1 MEVLENKQLDQDVN
15 GEDYIHADIL
25 SQEKIYFTFDLPE
38 TSDAESVSGIV
49 IPQRKLIAQKD
60 SQTVKNFEQI
70 MDNRENLA
78 QLHRSKISYDKTNNV
93 HKKDSF
99 NRAAKE
105 RSKTVFPAKIANQG
119 QARKLIGNRAGAK
132 RKNIFTEFIVSESE
146 DEIPIIK
153 PKLFGSS
160 KNNKHQQQ
168 KNSAPRKLREF
179 SRSPDIIDI
188 KIGGSKL
195 FYHHLQWLL

>member
-1 MEVLENKQLDQDVN
+1 MHSTKQNNQ
-15 GEDYIHADIL
+15 
-25 SQEKIYFTFDLPE
+25 Q
-38 TSDAESVSGIV
+38 DAESVSSIV
-49 IPQRKLIAQKD
+49 IPQRKLFAQKD

-78 QLHRSKISYDKTNNV
+78 QLYRSKINYDKTINV

-99 NRAAKE
+99 NRSAKE
-105 RSKTVFPAKIANQG
+105 CRKPVFPAKIANQG
-119 QARKLIGNRAGAK
+119 EARKLVGNRVGAK

-146 DEIPIIK
+146 DEIPVFK
-153 PKLFGSS
+153 PKFFGSS

-179 SRSPDIIDI
+179 SRSHDIID
-188 KIGGSKL
+188 KEIGGWKL
-195 FYHHLQWLL
+195 YLQWLITNLVILKEALL